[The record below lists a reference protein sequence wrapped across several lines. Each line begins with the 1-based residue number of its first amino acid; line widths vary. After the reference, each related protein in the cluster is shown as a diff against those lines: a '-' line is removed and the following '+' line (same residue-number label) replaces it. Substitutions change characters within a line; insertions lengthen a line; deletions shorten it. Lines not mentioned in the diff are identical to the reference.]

1 FLLDAMSRGDL
12 HTLVPEGELE
22 GRLTDLYRA
31 ARLAFEEGGANVLY
45 LCLGFLKWTPAE
57 GAGPYR
63 APLVLVPVQLE
74 RKSVRSGFRLA
85 IDEDDPRFNPTLLQM
100 LKQDFDLS
108 MPEFSGDLP
117 EDGSGVDVTEIW
129 RIVRRHVKSIKGW
142 EVTEQVTLAT
152 LSFTKYL

>member
-1 FLLDAMSRGDL
+1 MSRGDL
-12 HTLVPEGELE
+12 HTLVPEAELD

-85 IDEDDPRFNPTLLQM
+85 LHEDDSRFNPTLLQM

-108 MPEFSGDLP
+108 MPEFNGDLP
-117 EDGSGVDVTEIW
+117 EDGSGIDVTEIW
-129 RIVRRHVKSIKGW
+129 RTVRRHVKSIKGW
-142 EVTEQVTLAT
+142 EVT
-152 LSFTKYL
+152 